1 MSFPDNFKE
10 YLASEG
16 FGDMVNF
23 IHKSP
28 TKPNSY
34 IYLNNNSQST
44 IDLNIQQHS
53 NDSIKS
59 GITYTVADYV
69 NTKICKAIVLV
80 EPETKLDKKLVKA
93 LIKVPSTS
101 STLNSKDILWAPV
114 IEYLI
119 KKLYSPNNKEINEI
133 FLEILEYTSNN
144 LELCISDIFFKNATS
159 YDESLDIPLSKVENS
174 ESVIDIHLYFAV
186 IKETMKLEDLR
197 YPRPT
202 CYGKDFFKFAYE
214 ELALNNMDYEDWRTF
229 FHFKKRNLISN

>member
-44 IDLNIQQHS
+44 IDLNIQQHP

-59 GITYTVADYV
+59 GIAYTIADYI
-69 NTKICKAIVLV
+69 NTEVCKAIVLV

-93 LIKVPSTS
+93 LIKVSNTS
-101 STLNSKDILWAPV
+101 STSNSKDILWAPV
-114 IEYLI
+114 IEFLI
-119 KKLYSPNNKEINEI
+119 KDLDLKDKKTNENL
-133 FLEILEYTSNN
+133 LELLDYTSNN
-144 LELCISDIFFKNATS
+144 LEMCISDIFSSFLSQYNG
-159 YDESLDIPLSKVENS
+159 SLDDFLFE
-174 ESVIDIHLYFAV
+174 ESVSFYLYFAV
-186 IKETMKLEDLR
+186 IKETLKREDLR
-197 YPRPT
+197 YPRPAY
-202 CYGKDFFKFAYE
+202 YGKDLFKFAYE
-214 ELALNNMDYEDWRTF
+214 EFALNNMDYEEWRIF
-229 FHFKKRNLISN
+229 FHFKK